1 MEYLTSALTGL
12 LTAQLT
18 IGGVP
23 ILLREILGN
32 AFGLAS
38 AYFGMRRVVWAWP
51 VGIIGNALLFTVFLG
66 GVFHTPQNLDLY
78 GQAGRQIMFMVV
90 SIYGW
95 WQWSRNR
102 GADDAPAVQPR
113 WATGKERALLVSL
126 AVVLTITFAQIFAAL
141 GSWGPW
147 ADAWIFVG
155 SMLATWGMA
164 RGWTEFWL
172 VWIAVDIVGVPLLVI
187 SGYYPS
193 AALYLFYGAFVT
205 LGFVSWLKIQRAE
218 TAVVTESVSQTE
230 TQTEPQAE
238 SQNQAQTQSQL
249 VASRLP

>member
-1 MEYLTSALTGL
+1 MEFLTSALTGL

-66 GVFHTPQNLDLY
+66 GIFHTPQNLDLY

-95 WQWSRNR
+95 WQWSGNR
-102 GADDAPAVQPR
+102 GASDAPAVQPR
-113 WATGKERALLVSL
+113 WATGKERALLVGL
-126 AVVLTITFAQIFAAL
+126 AVVLTITFAQIFTAL

-172 VWIAVDIVGVPLLVI
+172 VWIAVDIVGVPLLLI

-205 LGFVSWLKIQRAE
+205 MGFVSWLKVQRAE
-218 TAVVTESVSQTE
+218 SSAVAAANPASEPA
-230 TQTEPQAE
+230 TQTQQHATVQAE
-238 SQNQAQTQSQL
+238 L
-249 VASRLP
+249 VASKLP